1 MKSFLKVNSM
11 QSEKATEYINRLSNL
26 QDKCYTHIVS
36 TKAVEIAL
44 DDIKDDLMIIVYH
57 TNNYEE
63 LKRYIKELINK

>member
-1 MKSFLKVNSM
+1 M
-11 QSEKATEYINRLSNL
+11 QSEKANDYINRLSNL
-26 QDKCYTHIVS
+26 KDKCYTHIVS

>member
-1 MKSFLKVNSM
+1 M

-44 DDIKDDLMIIVYH
+44 EETSEKLSAMLETEDIDK
-57 TNNYEE
+57 
-63 LKRYIKELINK
+63 LKNGIKQLINNGYEHKSI